1 MFLAEKYKQ
10 INTRSKARSFFFFDP
25 QSLVWMTELPWK
37 GADVWVQA
45 DEHAYLVNAGKILDN
60 EAEKNPGE
68 QSPGHL
74 QGTSQQVVPGGA
86 LSQQRKQRTIK

>member
-10 INTRSKARSFFFFDP
+10 INTCSKARSFFP
-25 QSLVWMTELPWK
+25 SGLQCLVWMTELPLA
-37 GADVWVQA
+37 GAEVWLQA

-68 QSPGHL
+68 QSPSHL
-74 QGTSQQVVPGGA
+74 QGASQQVVPGGA
-86 LSQQRKQRTIK
+86 LSQQPRQRTIK

>member
-1 MFLAEKYKQ
+1 M
-10 INTRSKARSFFFFDP
+10 
-25 QSLVWMTELPWK
+25 K

-45 DEHAYLVNAGKILDN
+45 DERAYLVNAGKILDD

-68 QSPGHL
+68 QSPSHL

-86 LSQQRKQRTIK
+86 LNEDNAPLNEPGLQRVPAPWKTHDGVPR